1 MSKQNTIVQYTN
13 TIQPEK
19 KSEQGSE
26 EGSEQEYEI
35 VEEHALSR
43 YLYERYEIKKSLLL
57 SILQRDKEQA
67 LFWVY
72 ELYYSGWEECAFTY
86 LILICNKLFYQLDW
100 LPDYMELQHDLW
112 KETSYDE
119 IIGNS
124 VCLLC
129 SLDYSLIEFAKVY
142 FSVEIKKM
150 ARYKSLYTKQD
161 IEFMKE
167 DTLEKYKTV
176 VCEEC
181 PRKTLSS
188 IKGYSSHHEYQELF
202 GHGNKVGKVEYDS
215 WIIHASKSPLWKKR
229 IEDCNGV
236 VDLEKSTVSFENEH
250 QEESFY
256 NKWDFEIDE
265 QNVVIQEQR
274 YVRTEK
280 EIKQVFLKDFLKLFG
295 YTLGGSKKKK
305 LTCKVSKESSL

>member
-13 TIQPEK
+13 TISSYKDDEND
-19 KSEQGSE
+19 
-26 EGSEQEYEI
+26 SEQEYEI
-35 VEEHALSR
+35 IEETALSR
-43 YLYERYEIKKSLLL
+43 YLYDRYEIKQSLLI
-57 SILQRDKEQA
+57 SILKRDKEQA

-72 ELYYSGWEECAFTY
+72 ELYYSGWEDNAFRY
-86 LILICNKLFYQLDW
+86 LILISNKLFYEHDW
-100 LPDYMELQHDLW
+100 LPDYMELQYDLW
-112 KETSYDE
+112 KESQYGE
-119 IIGNS
+119 IIGNG

-129 SLDYSLIEFAKVY
+129 SLDYSLVEFAKSY

-150 ARYKSLYTKQD
+150 ARYKPVYNKLD
-161 IEFMKE
+161 VEFMKE

-176 VCEEC
+176 VCEDC
-181 PRKTLSS
+181 PRKTLPS

-202 GHGNKVGKVEYDS
+202 GHGNKSEKAVYDS

-236 VDLEKSTVSFENEH
+236 VDLEKNTVFFENKNDEDL
-250 QEESFY
+250 FY

-265 QNVVIQEQR
+265 QSVVIQEQR
-274 YVRTEK
+274 YVSGEK

-305 LTCKVSKESSL
+305 LTCKVSKESNL

>member
-13 TIQPEK
+13 TMQSEK
-19 KSEQGSE
+19 DSE

-35 VEEHALSR
+35 VEELALSR
-43 YLYERYEIKKSLLL
+43 YLYDRYEIKQSLLM
-57 SILQRDKEQA
+57 SILQRDKDQA

-86 LILICNKLFYQLDW
+86 LILICNKLFYELDW
-100 LPDYMELQHDLW
+100 LSDYMELQYDLW
-112 KETSYDE
+112 KGNPYDE
-119 IIGNS
+119 IIGNG

-129 SLDYSLIEFAKVY
+129 SLDYSLVEFAKSY
-142 FSVEIKKM
+142 FSVEVKKM
-150 ARYKSLYTKQD
+150 ARYKSLYNKQD

-167 DTLEKYKTV
+167 GTLEKYKTV
-176 VCEEC
+176 VCEDC

-202 GHGNKVGKVEYDS
+202 GHGNNIGKAEYNS
-215 WIIHASKSPLWKKR
+215 WIMHASKSPLWKKR

-236 VDLEKSTVSFENEH
+236 VDLEKNTVFFQNENDEDL
-250 QEESFY
+250 FY
-256 NKWDFEIDE
+256 NKWNFEIDE
-265 QNVVIQEQR
+265 QSVVIQEQR
-274 YVRTEK
+274 YVSTEK

-295 YTLGGSKKKK
+295 YTLSGSKKKK
-305 LTCKVSKESSL
+305 LTCKVSK